1 MSSDLKAVIFPK
13 ICTHQS
19 LFDYLRSC
27 KPMLL
32 CFIIIVL
39 SGAGCR
45 GQDSYRAELERK
57 GIDFTPESFFK
68 TVHVGDR
75 SDIELFLKAGMD
87 VNVRGEK
94 GYTPLMWASASHD
107 AEIVVFF
114 IGKGADVNAENEDGY
129 TSLMFAASNGN
140 IGMVELLL
148 DRGADINARNHKG
161 ETALM
166 LASLNDRLEVVQ
178 ALLERGAD
186 VFAKNKKGETALT
199 YAFLNTRIIDLLRKS
214 MVEKK

>member
-1 MSSDLKAVIFPK
+1 MLSNLKEKNIPKNCTRQSISDYV
-13 ICTHQS
+13 
-19 LFDYLRSC
+19 RSC
-27 KPMLL
+27 FLL
-32 CFIIIVL
+32 LMFFIIAFCG
-39 SGAGCR
+39 SGCR

-57 GIDFTPESFFK
+57 GISFNPESFFR

-107 AEIVVFF
+107 TEIVVFF
-114 IGKGADVNAENEDGY
+114 IEKGADVDAENEDGY

-140 IGMVELLL
+140 TQMVELLIE
-148 DRGADINARNHKG
+148 RGADINARNQKG

-166 LASLNDRLEVVQ
+166 LATLNDRIEVVQ
-178 ALLERGAD
+178 ALLEEGAD
-186 VFAKNKKGETALT
+186 VHAMNKKGETALT

-214 MVEKK
+214 MSEKK